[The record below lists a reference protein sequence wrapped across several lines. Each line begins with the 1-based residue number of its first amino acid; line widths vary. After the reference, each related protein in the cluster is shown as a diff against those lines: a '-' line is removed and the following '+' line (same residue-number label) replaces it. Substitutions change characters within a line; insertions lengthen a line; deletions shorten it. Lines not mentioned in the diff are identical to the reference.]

1 MRTKELFKENAYLKS
16 CYSKITDIDK
26 HWVILDQTIFYAEGG
41 GQLGDI
47 GNFVIEDS
55 QYKVKNTTREN
66 NIIKHL
72 LEDTTGLK
80 VNDEV
85 QCLINWDRRYRLMQI
100 HTCLHLLCSII
111 KAPVTGGSVGDG
123 RGRLDFNLINKP
135 EKDFITK
142 SLQNLIDQ
150 NFEVSASWITNRE
163 LEENPNLVRTMSVT
177 PPKGDGNIRMIKI
190 GSDIDYQPCGG
201 THVKKT
207 SDIGTISVDKIEN
220 KGKQNK
226 RIIISLD

>member
-1 MRTKELFKENAYLKS
+1 
-16 CYSKITDIDK
+16 
-26 HWVILDQTIFYAEGG
+26 
-41 GQLGDI
+41 
-47 GNFVIEDS
+47 
-55 QYKVKNTTREN
+55 
-66 NIIKHL
+66 
-72 LEDTTGLK
+72 
-80 VNDEV
+80 
-85 QCLINWDRRYRLMQI
+85 MQI

-123 RGRLDFNLINKP
+123 RGRLDFNLVNKP
-135 EKDFITK
+135 EKNIIAE